1 MDAPAKNFLATG
13 PPACGKTTLV
23 LRVVE
28 QLSDLHISGFYT
40 RELREGGNRVGFEA
54 IGISSGLHA
63 ILAHVHSK
71 SRLRVGKYGV
81 EAAALAPLVRAELAR
96 PPGGV
101 DLFVIDE
108 VGKMEL
114 FCAEFVDAVRRLL
127 AGPVPLLATVA
138 MKGGGLI
145 AEVKGREDVRLV
157 EVTLANRDRLPTELE
172 AWVRD
177 RMRSAEIP
185 L

>member
-1 MDAPAKNFLATG
+1 RAPVAVGGAEPLAD
-13 PPACGKTTLV
+13 PRLA
-23 LRVVE
+23 
-28 QLSDLHISGFYT
+28 GFCT

-54 IGISSGLHA
+54 IGITSGLHA
-63 ILAHVHSK
+63 MLAHVHSK
-71 SRLRVGKYGV
+71 SRFRVGKYGV

-96 PPGGV
+96 PPGEV

-114 FCAEFVDAVRRLL
+114 FCAELVEAVRRLL
-127 AGPVPLLATVA
+127 AGPVPVLATVA

-145 AEVKGREDVRLV
+145 AEVKGRDNVRLV
-157 EVTLANRDRLPTELE
+157 EVTPANRDSLPTELE

-177 RMRSAEIP
+177 RVRPA
-185 L
+185 